1 MSEADKFSKCAVD
14 ALELAKQVSSKE
26 AKMRLMRLAEAWL
39 DLADSADAFGAADQ
53 SGKPVKLH
61 PLIKRKLDQY
71 LDG

>member
-1 MSEADKFSKCAVD
+1 MSEADKYGKCAVD

-26 AKMRLMRLAEAWL
+26 AKMRLVTLAQAWL
-39 DLADSADAFGAADQ
+39 DLADSADALGAADQ
-53 SGKPVKLH
+53 SSKPVKLH

>member
-1 MSEADKFSKCAVD
+1 MSEADEYSKCAVD
-14 ALELAKQVSSKE
+14 ALELAKQVSSEE
-26 AKMRLMRLAEAWL
+26 AKVRLMRLAEAWL
-39 DLADSADAFGAADQ
+39 DLADSANALAAADQ